1 MAITGNIFL
10 SGAGVIII
18 GGIYWPKA
26 SSTGALIAML
36 VGLSSIAGLF
46 PGPIQEVAPWAT
58 EGVLG
63 ASSYVLCAVTFV
75 IFSLLYPDPPETV

>member
-1 MAITGNIFL
+1 
-10 SGAGVIII
+10 
-18 GGIYWPKA
+18 
-26 SSTGALIAML
+26 ML

-46 PGPIQEVAPWAT
+46 PGPIQAVAPWAT

-75 IFSLLYPDPPETV
+75 TFSLLYPDRPEAV